1 MRRRR
6 LHTCLERSRPMAK
19 EVSVGAVT
27 AQPARWWL
35 ICLLGLISIAAGVL
49 AIAYPDLTLLAL
61 GLFFGI
67 TLMLIGATWIVV
79 GAEESASTGT
89 QVLRIMVGILAT
101 LAGMVCLVRPGAGV
115 LALLV
120 AVSFWFIVTGISD
133 IARAVAEP
141 EGRVFS
147 AIIGLVG
154 IAVGVVLVADPDIGL
169 ETLALIAGIGFLVR
183 GTIELAVGIYLRTQ
197 S

>member
-1 MRRRR
+1 
-6 LHTCLERSRPMAK
+6 MAK
-19 EVSVGAVT
+19 EVSAGTVT
-27 AQPARWWL
+27 AQTNRWWVV
-35 ICLLGLISIAAGVL
+35 CLLGLISIAAGVL
-49 AIAYPDLTLLAL
+49 ALAYPDLTLLVL

-67 TLMLIGATWIVV
+67 TLMLIGATWIVL
-79 GAEESASTGT
+79 GAEEEASTGVQT
-89 QVLRIMVGILAT
+89 LRIIAGVLAT

-120 AVSFWFIVTGISD
+120 AVSFWFIVTGVSD

-147 AIIGLVG
+147 AVIGVIG

-169 ETLALIAGIGFLVR
+169 ETLALIAGLGFLVR
-183 GTIELAVGIYLRTQ
+183 GTVELAVGIYMRTQ
-197 S
+197 A

>member
-1 MRRRR
+1 
-6 LHTCLERSRPMAK
+6 MAK
-19 EVSVGAVT
+19 EVSVGVVT
-27 AQPARWWL
+27 AQPARWWVV
-35 ICLLGLISIAAGVL
+35 CLLGLISIAAGVL
-49 AIAYPDLTLLAL
+49 AIAYPDITLLAL

-79 GAEESASTGT
+79 GAEEKASAGVQT
-89 QVLRIMVGILAT
+89 LRIIVGVLAV

-154 IAVGVVLVADPDIGL
+154 IAVGIVLVADPDIGL

-183 GTIELAVGIYLRTQ
+183 GTIELAVGIYLRTHTT
-197 S
+197 